1 MTDLA
6 PIDEPVRVILI
17 RHGQTAWNASGRLQ
31 GHQDIP
37 LDETGQRQAAAV
49 AQALADE
56 DLDALYSSDLKRA
69 MATAQPLAQRLAMEV
84 NTDPGLRERGFGC
97 LEGNTYAE
105 IEARWPE
112 DARAWRQ
119 RDLHARPGGGESLS
133 GFYRRCL
140 DTATLLVQRH
150 PGQSVALVAHGG
162 VLDCLYRAAV
172 GVALDVPRSWQ
183 LGNATVNRLLW
194 TPQGFSLVG
203 WNDDQ
208 HLQSLSVT

>member
-1 MTDLA
+1 MTDAA
-6 PIDEPVRVILI
+6 PLHEPVRVILI

-31 GHQDIP
+31 GQQDIP
-37 LDETGQRQAAAV
+37 LDETGERQAMAV

-56 DLDALYSSDLKRA
+56 DLDALYSSDLQRA
-69 MATAQPLAQRLAMEV
+69 TATAQPLAHRLALEV
-84 NTDPGLRERGFGC
+84 HTDPGLRERGFGC

-119 RDLHARPGGGESLS
+119 RALHARPGGGESLT
-133 GFYRRCL
+133 GFYTRCL
-140 DTATLLVQRH
+140 ETATRLVQH
-150 PGQSVALVAHGG
+150 HGGQSVALVAHGG

-172 GVALDVPRSWQ
+172 GVALDAPRSWQ

-208 HLQSLSVT
+208 HLHALGLP

>member
-1 MTDLA
+1 MIATRILA
-6 PIDEPVRVILI
+6 V
-17 RHGQTAWNASGRLQ
+17 RHGETLWNRETRIQ
-31 GHQDIP
+31 GFTDIG
-37 LDETGQRQAAAV
+37 LSDHGQWQAQQL
-49 AQALADE
+49 AQALREEPVA
-56 DLDALYSSDLKRA
+56 ACYASDLSRA
-69 MATAQPLAQRLAMEV
+69 RDTAQAVADV
-84 NTDPGLRERGFGC
+84 HGHTVHTDPGLRERGFGC

-133 GFYRRCL
+133 GFYKRCL